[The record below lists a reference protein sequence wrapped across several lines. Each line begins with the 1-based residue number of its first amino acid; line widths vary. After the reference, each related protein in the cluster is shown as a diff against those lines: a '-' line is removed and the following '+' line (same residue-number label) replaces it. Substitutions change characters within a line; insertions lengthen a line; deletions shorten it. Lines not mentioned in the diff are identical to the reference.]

1 MLVLVLSLSVPEL
14 RLLLRGG
21 GLGLGGLLPVAP
33 DHDDAQE
40 GADDGGAQQDQD
52 HGYADGPLAR
62 GEEAV
67 ERVIEV
73 DEGHCQRPDRVVQED
88 DGGGHEHG
96 EADESPEHCQLGS
109 EENKAG
115 GCDE

>member
-73 DEGHCQRPDRVVQED
+73 DEGLFVSQDARR
-88 DGGGHEHG
+88 
-96 EADESPEHCQLGS
+96 LG
-109 EENKAG
+109 
-115 GCDE
+115 

>member
-1 MLVLVLSLSVPEL
+1 MLSLFSGPPGL

-21 GLGLGGLLPVAP
+21 GLGLRGLLPVAP

-52 HGYADGPLAR
+52 DGYADGPLAR

-67 ERVIEV
+67 
-73 DEGHCQRPDRVVQED
+73 QRVVEV
-88 DGGGHEHG
+88 HEG
-96 EADESPEHCQLGS
+96 LQ
-109 EENKAG
+109 KVV
-115 GCDE
+115 